1 MSSGFSDE
9 PRPWRQDGKVAA
21 KKAVNLSI
29 DAEVLAAAKAMD
41 INLSLTLEEEL
52 RRKLREEN
60 IRKFQDEHRAA
71 LEAHNDFIDQNGI
84 WSEKFRNW

>member
-1 MSSGFSDE
+1 M
-9 PRPWRQDGKVAA
+9 AA